1 MTAYTPAELADA
13 FARSPLGRH
22 AGLTLDEALGNPALR
37 RVLEIGAPSP
47 ARRASQGE
55 NPCLKARK

>member
-13 FARSPLGRH
+13 FARSTLGRH
-22 AGLTLDEALGNPALR
+22 AGLTLDEALR